1 MNDRHLKKMALAL
14 RRLDKLERGS
24 AIDPTNLD
32 ARPSEKQQQILDS
45 FGRDKITIVRGGNQC
60 LAKGTLVMTSDGP
73 RPIEEIQPGMTVYS
87 EHGEPIQV
95 KEVFANGIKP
105 VHSLTNRHKLWA
117 QATAEHR
124 WLVRDFITGKE
135 LEKTTAEIT
144 EQDLIKQHGNPDY
157 GVSLKVSEEVT
168 DVETFDL
175 EVDSPTHL
183 YLLANGL
190 VTHNSSKTTLGA
202 RTFSWM
208 LSETHPTWKRPAHW
222 KNERLQILVL
232 GKSAKIIEES
242 LYYRIKSYIDPAEL
256 HEFRAGNIL
265 QKVVH
270 RPTGNTILFQ
280 SYENVNQ
287 ARERIQSYTA
297 HGVWIDEM
305 PNSIDLFN
313 EALRRIQAREG
324 YFWATFTPLIVNN
337 EIRSFCDHLP
347 ASQGQMYKIHMF
359 DNPLYTPEKQKS
371 ILEEMALYP
380 EHVRKCRLE
389 GEWMSVENAV
399 YFFDPNY
406 MVTNLPLSY
415 SPAWR
420 HVESSDP
427 AARSAHGMTVW
438 AEDPS
443 TGFWYCV
450 KAEYFSGLRD
460 TDEYVQMVKMKTQG
474 LNIIR
479 RIYDSACPW
488 YADIAVKHGLT
499 YTPVMHKSHRKLE
512 MIKAMQMALG
522 QQLFIA
528 PWCQDLI
535 TEFTTMHWSETSDN
549 KIARSHKYHLHDS
562 AVYFLDCKPKYEG
575 VVASTDYWAEMRQA
589 NQKRKV
595 AEYKAKTE
603 SVAQRPR
610 RRGIQHRGRV
620 WGKPWR

>member
-45 FGRDKITIVRGGNQC
+45 FGHNKITIVRGGNQ
-60 LAKGTLVMTSDGP
+60 
-73 RPIEEIQPGMTVYS
+73 
-87 EHGEPIQV
+87 
-95 KEVFANGIKP
+95 
-105 VHSLTNRHKLWA
+105 
-117 QATAEHR
+117 
-124 WLVRDFITGKE
+124 
-135 LEKTTAEIT
+135 
-144 EQDLIKQHGNPDY
+144 
-157 GVSLKVSEEVT
+157 
-168 DVETFDL
+168 
-175 EVDSPTHL
+175 
-183 YLLANGL
+183 
-190 VTHNSSKTTLGA
+190 SSKTTLGA

-208 LSETHPTWKRPAHW
+208 LSETHPTWKRPAPW

-359 DNPLYTPEKQKS
+359 DNPLYTPEKQKN

-488 YADIAVKHGLT
+488 YADAAVKHGLT
-499 YTPVMHKSHRKLE
+499 YTPVMYKSHRKLE

-575 VVASTDYWAEMRQA
+575 VVASTDYWAEMRQT